1 MEKRTMFTRRETLHF
16 LAGSAL
22 LSFASLHSASG
33 QAADASAKQPVPSFP
48 SLKDA
53 VFLSGELAVLD
64 PINRRAGLRIDCS
77 PRESRRESN
86 GPLHY
91 FAMLPTGEI
100 WFHGAPATFQ
110 DIPPGTHVQGYFLAA
125 PSPPDT
131 LIAPPPTEFADLIP
145 KENHALLLEDDV
157 SFARRIKFQWR
168 VLSVSKDT
176 SKLRVEPVGTTSPD
190 GPSGPLTLDFDLATR
205 VWEKGALVS
214 MDRVKV
220 GGIVSI
226 NFARGINWTDREF
239 GTEDIWLDEESL
251 TQAAEI
257 QERRNVRYHRVR
269 WLPGIVEAV
278 EPFDYGGGQVTIA
291 LVGGVARQLLDD
303 LRKDQNERI
312 AVASAEP
319 TLRTWRHRGDRVFGK
334 LRRWEDSNPF
344 PGFSGVRLHLRFTEL
359 LDHFRPGN
367 AVRVKAESWLFISN
381 TPEERIKSLEDRA
394 ESRTLRL
401 PGQVVDAPSTPS
413 LGAQKP

>member
-1 MEKRTMFTRRETLHF
+1 MTTRRTILHR
-16 LAGSAL
+16 LAVAAFVPAG
-22 LSFASLHSASG
+22 FSAS
-33 QAADASAKQPVPSFP
+33 SANVPTPPPSHSFFP
-48 SLKDA
+48 ALKDA

-77 PRESRRESN
+77 PRENKRESN

-91 FAMLPTGEI
+91 FAMVPTGEI

-110 DIPPGTHVQGYFLAA
+110 DIPPGTHVQGYFIPA
-125 PSPPDT
+125 PANSET
-131 LIAPPPTEFADLIP
+131 RISPPPTDLADLVP
-145 KENHALLLEDDV
+145 LQNHALLIEDDV
-157 SFARRIKFQWR
+157 SFARRVGFQWR
-168 VLSVSKDT
+168 VVAVLKET
-176 SKLRVEPVGTTSPD
+176 SKLRVEPVGTTSAD

-205 VWEKGALVS
+205 VWEKGTLVS
-214 MDRVKV
+214 MDHVKE
-220 GGIVSI
+220 GSIIAI

-239 GTEDIWLDEESL
+239 GTDDLWLDEQSL
-251 TQAAEI
+251 TQARGA

-269 WLPGIVEAV
+269 WLPGIVESV
-278 EPFDYGGGQVTIA
+278 EPFDYGGGQVTVA

-303 LRKDQNERI
+303 LRNDQNERI

-319 TLRTWRHRGDRVFGK
+319 TLRTWRHRGDRVFAK
-334 LRRWEDSNPF
+334 LRRWEDATPF
-344 PGFSGVRLHLRFTEL
+344 LGFSGVRLHLKLTEL

-394 ESRTLRL
+394 ASRTLRL
-401 PGQVVDAPSTPS
+401 PGQEPENASTS
-413 LGAQKP
+413 SSTGK